1 MKKITV
7 LVTDEA
13 ANRLARCLA
22 EHHQGWPIV
31 EVRRLIEVIDMPEPR
46 VEDEVITITEDSYA

>member
-22 EHHQGWPIV
+22 EHHQGWP
-31 EVRRLIEVIDMPEPR
+31 MPEPR